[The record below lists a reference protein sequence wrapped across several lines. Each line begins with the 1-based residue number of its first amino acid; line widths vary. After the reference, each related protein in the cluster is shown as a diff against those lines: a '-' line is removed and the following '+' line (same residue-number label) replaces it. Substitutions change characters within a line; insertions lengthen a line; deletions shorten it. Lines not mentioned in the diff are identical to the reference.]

1 MNRRCVSPR
10 DKLDELAIQS
20 SVGPVV
26 AYPAG
31 CLDQRATDA
40 DARLLT
46 WVVAKHE
53 DAYQS
58 DGYRDDP
65 DYVGSVTA
73 TTRRLFV
80 ASSPISHRKY
90 HRFSRSNVR
99 ACNGCGMSAW
109 RKTWTTELM
118 TRIDQDE
125 ERRDGEG

>member
-1 MNRRCVSPR
+1 MAFEGTMNRRCVSPR

-58 DGYRDDP
+58 DGYRDDR
-65 DYVGSVTA
+65 DYTLRAHRLATGSTTA
-73 TTRRLFV
+73 
-80 ASSPISHRKY
+80 
-90 HRFSRSNVR
+90 SRGV
-99 ACNGCGMSAW
+99 M
-109 RKTWTTELM
+109 
-118 TRIDQDE
+118 
-125 ERRDGEG
+125 